1 MSRKSNNRKYRS
13 GLMTASV
20 LAMGMALSGL
30 AVAQDVALD
39 AIVIDGN
46 IRIEEATILSYAGIA
61 PGGTIT
67 AGQANDA
74 LRRLQDTGLFETVD
88 LRLEGNTVFIELQE
102 YPTINEI
109 SIEGNDLLD
118 DDALS
123 ALLTSQ
129 PRRVYSPAI
138 AEADAQAIVD
148 AYRQTGRLS
157 ATVTPQIIRRSDNRV
172 DLAFEITE
180 GRVVETE
187 SITFVGNRAFS
198 DRRLRRVLQSAQA
211 GFFRAIISR
220 DTFVADRL
228 AFDQQLL
235 TDFYR
240 DRGYVDFEVQSVT
253 SELARA
259 RDGFFVTFN
268 IVEGQSFSFGALTAS
283 SDLPEVNVE
292 EFQAAIGLDE
302 GVTYSPRLVDRTIS
316 RLENLAT
323 EQGLRFIRVEP
334 RITRNDEDLTLD
346 VEFAIVRGPR
356 VFVERID
363 IEGNATTLD
372 RVVRR
377 QFDMVEGDPFDPRE
391 IRQAAERIRALNF
404 FSNVDVNA
412 REGTGS
418 DQVIVDVN
426 VEETPTGTLGFSVNY
441 STDVGTGL
449 AVQFNERNW
458 RGRGQTVGLSF
469 DTTSGSR
476 SLQVNFIEPAYL
488 RRDLELALSV
498 FSSSTDQQNATYNTN
513 EVGVSGALEFPVS
526 EYGRLRP
533 SLRIAQSEL
542 TNVPTTSSDILRRE
556 AGSYDSSSIGLRYI
570 YDTRGVGLDP
580 TSGVLVRANAEL
592 GGLGDDQF
600 LRTTAL
606 VQGET
611 TAFREEISL
620 RAAFELGSVNMLDGN
635 SRVTDR
641 FFLGS
646 RQMRGFD
653 AGGIGPR
660 DRNSANQDAL
670 GGNQFAVARFE
681 AGFPIGVPAEYG
693 ISGGVFYDVG
703 TLWGLDDVLGTGG
716 NLVDDDSY
724 LRSTIG
730 FSIFWDTQIGPLRFN
745 FSRPV
750 SNESY
755 DRTRNFDF
763 TVEARF

>member
-1 MSRKSNNRKYRS
+1 MSRKIVNRNNRS
-13 GLMTASV
+13 GLVTASA
-20 LAMGMALSGL
+20 LALSIGL
-30 AVAQDVALD
+30 AGFAIAQDIALEN
-39 AIVIDGN
+39 IVIDGN
-46 IRIEEATILSYAGIA
+46 IRIEEATILAYAGIT

-88 LRLEGNTVFIELQE
+88 LRVDGGTIFIDLQE
-102 YPTINEI
+102 YPTINQI

-118 DDALS
+118 DDALA

-129 PRRVYSPAI
+129 PRRVYSPSI

-198 DRRLRRVLQSAQA
+198 DRRLRRVLQSTQA

-268 IVEGQSFSFGALTAS
+268 VVEGQSFSFGTVTAT
-283 SDLPEVNVE
+283 SDLPEVDVA
-292 EFQAAIGLDE
+292 EFQDAIDLRD
-302 GVTYSPRLVDRTIS
+302 GVTFSPRLVDRTIT

-323 EQGLRFIRVEP
+323 EKSLRFIRVEP

-377 QFDMVEGDPFDPRE
+377 QFDLVEGDPFDPRE
-391 IRQAAERIRALNF
+391 IRQAAERIRALQF
-404 FSNVDVNA
+404 FENVDVNS
-412 REGTGS
+412 RTGTS
-418 DQVIVDVN
+418 NDQVIVDVDL
-426 VEETPTGTLGFSVNY
+426 EEAPTGTLGFSVNY
-441 STDVGTGL
+441 SSDVGTGL

-458 RGRGQTVGLSF
+458 RGRGQTVGVSF

-476 SLQVNFIEPAYL
+476 SLAFNFIEPAYL
-488 RRDLELALSV
+488 RRDLELSLSV
-498 FSSSTDQQNATYNTN
+498 FSNSTDQQNASYNTS
-513 EVGVSGALEFPVS
+513 EIGVSGALEFPIS

-533 SLRIAQSEL
+533 SLRIAQEEL
-542 TNVPTTSSDILRRE
+542 TNVPAASSEILKRE
-556 AGSYDSSSIGLRYI
+556 AGSFDASAIGLGYI

-580 TSGVLVRANAEL
+580 TSGVLFRANAEL
-592 GGLGDDQF
+592 GGLGEDQYV
-600 LRTTAL
+600 RTTAL

-611 TAFREEISL
+611 TALREEVSL
-620 RAAFELGSVNMLDGN
+620 RAAFEIGSLNMLDGN

-660 DRNSANQDAL
+660 DLNSGNRDAL
-670 GGNQFAVARFE
+670 GANQFAVARFE
-681 AGFPIGVPAEYG
+681 AGFPLGLPAEYG
-693 ISGGVFYDVG
+693 LSGGVFYDIG
-703 TLWGLDDVLGTGG
+703 TLWGLDDVVGTGG

-724 LRSTIG
+724 VRSTVG
-730 FSIFWDTQIGPLRFN
+730 FSIFWETQIGPLRFN

-750 SNESY
+750 ANESY
-755 DRTRNFDF
+755 DRTRSFDLA
-763 TVEARF
+763 VEARF

>member
-1 MSRKSNNRKYRS
+1 MSRKIVNRNNRH
-13 GLMTASV
+13 GLLTASA
-20 LAMGMALSGL
+20 LALSIGL
-30 AVAQDVALD
+30 AGFAIAQDIALEN
-39 AIVIDGN
+39 IVIDGN
-46 IRIEEATILSYAGIA
+46 IRIEEATILAYAGIT

-88 LRLEGNTVFIELQE
+88 LRVDGGTIFIELQE
-102 YPTINEI
+102 YPTINQI

-118 DDALS
+118 DEALA

-172 DLAFEITE
+172 DVAFEITE

-198 DRRLRRVLQSAQA
+198 DRRLRRVLQSTQA

-268 IVEGQSFSFGALTAS
+268 IVEGQSFSFGTVTAT
-283 SDLPEVNVE
+283 SDLPEVDVA
-292 EFQAAIGLDE
+292 EFQDAIDLRD
-302 GVTYSPRLVDRTIS
+302 GVTFSPRLVDRTIT

-323 EQGLRFIRVEP
+323 EKSLRFIRVEP

-346 VEFAIVRGPR
+346 VEFSIIRGPR

-377 QFDMVEGDPFDPRE
+377 QFDLVEGDPFDPRE
-391 IRQAAERIRALNF
+391 IRQAAERIRALQF
-404 FSNVDVNA
+404 FENVDVNS
-412 REGTGS
+412 RTGTS
-418 DQVIVDVN
+418 NDQVIVDVDL
-426 VEETPTGTLGFSVNY
+426 EEAPTGTLGFSVNY
-441 STDVGTGL
+441 SSDVGTGL

-476 SLQVNFIEPAYL
+476 SLAFNFIEPAYL
-488 RRDLELALSV
+488 RRDLELSLSV
-498 FSSSTDQQNATYNTN
+498 FSNSTDQQNASYNTS
-513 EVGVSGALEFPVS
+513 ELGVSGALEFPIS

-533 SLRIAQSEL
+533 SVRIAQEEL
-542 TNVPTTSSDILRRE
+542 TNVPAASSEILKRE
-556 AGSYDSSSIGLRYI
+556 AGSFDASAIGLGYI
-570 YDTRGVGLDP
+570 FDTRGVGLDP
-580 TSGVLVRANAEL
+580 TSGVLLRANAEL
-592 GGLGDDQF
+592 GGLGEDQYV
-600 LRTTAL
+600 RTTAL

-611 TAFREEISL
+611 TALREEVSL
-620 RAAFELGSVNMLDGN
+620 RAAFEIGSLNMLDGN

-660 DRNSANQDAL
+660 DLNAGNRDAL

-681 AGFPIGVPAEYG
+681 AGFPLGLPAEYG
-693 ISGGVFYDVG
+693 LSGGVFYDIG
-703 TLWGLDDVLGTGG
+703 TLWGLDDVVGTGG

-724 LRSTIG
+724 VRSTVG
-730 FSIFWDTQIGPLRFN
+730 FSIFWETQIGPLRFN

-750 SNESY
+750 ANESY
-755 DRTRNFDF
+755 DRTRSFDLA
-763 TVEARF
+763 VEARF

>member
-30 AVAQDVALD
+30 AVAQDIALD

-198 DRRLRRVLQSAQA
+198 DRRLRRVLQSTQA

-268 IVEGQSFSFGALTAS
+268 IVEGQSFFFGALTAS

-476 SLQVNFIEPAYL
+476 SLQANFIEPAYL

-556 AGSYDSSSIGLRYI
+556 AGSYDSSSIGLGYI

-611 TAFREEISL
+611 TAFREEVSL